1 MHSKIQPTCTPR
13 VRNSFDSSTLHNT
26 GHHRSASVPIN
37 HQMLLKNQIHLCA
50 HPWHYEQT
58 MERAAFGALRIVFQ
72 GPSISTYSGEL
83 VNPKARRRCSQA
95 LGMAF
100 HLGDFASAVGGGAS
114 EARCAGSQTPI
125 AASRIMISRCD
136 TQNPCKHP
144 SPSLSFVAH
153 LVTNSP
159 WRSPMCR
166 PRL

>member
-26 GHHRSASVPIN
+26 EHHRSASVPIN

-95 LGMAF
+95 LGWLF
-100 HLGDFASAVGGGAS
+100 TWHHNGSERFCLSRGRRRVGS
-114 EARCAGSQTPI
+114 TLRRLTNPYRCKSYHDIP
-125 AASRIMISRCD
+125 
-136 TQNPCKHP
+136 
-144 SPSLSFVAH
+144 L
-153 LVTNSP
+153 
-159 WRSPMCR
+159 
-166 PRL
+166 